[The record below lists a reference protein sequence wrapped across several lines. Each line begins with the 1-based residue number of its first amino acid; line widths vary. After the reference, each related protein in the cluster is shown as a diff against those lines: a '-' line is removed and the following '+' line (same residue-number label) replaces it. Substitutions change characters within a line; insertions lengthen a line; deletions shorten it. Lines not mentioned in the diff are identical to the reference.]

1 MPKRDDRQL
10 QLPLHEA
17 PKLRVIQG
25 LGQKKAEKLVSR
37 DAVARVLMGAG
48 ADLLLKRISPE
59 RAEVIEKAVDEILT
73 LFDRVDGTPI
83 LMSVLNKKIEALEVL
98 VRETEERKAQRRR

>member
-1 MPKRDDRQL
+1 MARRDDRQL
-10 QLPLHEA
+10 QLPLEPG

-25 LGQKKAEKLVSR
+25 LGQKQTEKLVSR

-48 ADLLLKRISPE
+48 ADLLLRRISPE

-73 LFDRVDGTPI
+73 LFDRVDAAPI
-83 LMSVLNKKIEALEVL
+83 LMPVLQKKIEALEAL
-98 VRETEERKAQRRR
+98 VRETDEKKAARRR